1 VLLQLRGRTGYL
13 DGHWA
18 AAAAGHVEYG
28 ESVYAAAV
36 REAREELD
44 VTVAPDDLRPLCA
57 THRTQPG
64 NPDPVEQR
72 VDFFLTAT
80 SWSGRP
86 VIREPVKC
94 VELRWARLDRLPPPV
109 VPHEL
114 DVLTRLR
121 AALTGGPPV
130 PPVLTFGF

>member
-1 VLLQLRGRTGYL
+1 MQLRGRTGYL

-18 AAAAGHVEYG
+18 AAAAGHVEAG

-36 REAREELD
+36 REAREELG
-44 VTVAPDDLRPLCA
+44 VTVAPGDLRPVCA
-57 THRTQPG
+57 THRTRPG
-64 NPDPVEQR
+64 DPDPVEQR

-80 SWSGRP
+80 AWAGQP
-86 VIREPVKC
+86 VVLEPVKC
-94 VELRWARLDRLPPPV
+94 VELRWSRLDDLPSPF

-130 PPVLTFGF
+130 PAVLTFGF

>member
-1 VLLQLRGRTGYL
+1 VLVQLRGRTGYL

-18 AAAAGHVEYG
+18 AAAAGHVEAG

-36 REAREELD
+36 REAREELG
-44 VTVAPDDLRPLCA
+44 VTVALADLRPVCA
-57 THRTQPG
+57 SHRTLHGCQ
-64 NPDPVEQR
+64 DPVEQR

-80 SWSGRP
+80 AWTGEP
-86 VIREPVKC
+86 VVLEPVKC
-94 VELRWARLDRLPPPV
+94 LELRWCRLDSLPSPF

-114 DVLTRLR
+114 DVLTRLH
-121 AALTGGPPV
+121 AALTGGPAV